1 MWGTGLNGP
10 EADDV
15 DKRAYLVDRVVEAGN
30 RGVDLV
36 PESAFAHTALF
47 NAYYLTCQPER
58 MRVEAERVLAINP
71 NNAVLLGGMGNSLAN
86 AGLWDLGVQLAEKG
100 ITLAGPSAPRWWW
113 WAVGKDQYRK
123 GEYEKALEYFRRAY
137 VEQNW
142 LDHLHLAFTL
152 PYVGRIDEARAEIP
166 ILMKLKPSIS
176 VQEADRYYTMWCF
189 DQDFREKMRKALRLA
204 GLREERDQVSKNE

>member
-15 DKRAYLVDRVVEAGN
+15 TKRAYLVDRVVEAAN
-30 RGVDLV
+30 RGVDLA

-47 NAYYLTCQPER
+47 GAYYLTCQPER
-58 MRVEAERVLAINP
+58 MRVEAERALAISP
-71 NNAVLLGGMGNSLAN
+71 NNAALLGVMGNNLAF
-86 AGLWDLGVQLAEKG
+86 AGLWDLGVQLAQKG
-100 ITLAGPSAPRWWW
+100 ISLAGPGAPRWWW
-113 WAVGKDQYRK
+113 WATAKDLYHK
-123 GEYEKALEYFRRAY
+123 GEYEQALEYFRRAY

-142 LDHLHLAFTL
+142 LYHLHLAFTL

-189 DQDFREKMRKALRLA
+189 DEDFREKMRKALRLA
-204 GLREERDQVSKNE
+204 GLREEREKVSKDE